1 MPFASV
7 FRGCRSWVLFV
18 SVVADAVRLIRGTC
32 YSPQLLQ
39 SFVSGVAIVDA
50 FSPQMPLASV
60 FCGCCSSPRSQ
71 MPFASVVAT
80 AVRLSC
86 SPCLLQMTFSQ
97 DAVRL
102 RLLRMPIV
110 TVTVDAV
117 CLSRCSCRSPQ
128 SWQLPFASVVRLCL
142 LQMTVSPDAVRLR
155 LLRMPI
161 VTVTVDAVCLSR
173 CSCRSP
179 QSWQLPFASVVRLC
193 LLQMTVSPDAVRLRL
208 CGCRPSPR
216 LWMPLPLPIASVVRL
231 RLLQMTYSLDA
242 VRLRLSRM
250 PIVTVAVD
258 AVCLRR
264 TLQMPFA
271 SVSGIADAVRL
282 SRGHCRSPQLS
293 VSVFC
298 R

>member
-1 MPFASV
+1 
-7 FRGCRSWVLFV
+7 
-18 SVVADAVRLIRGTC
+18 
-32 YSPQLLQ
+32 
-39 SFVSGVAIVDA
+39 
-50 FSPQMPLASV
+50 
-60 FCGCCSSPRSQ
+60 

-86 SPCLLQMTFSQ
+86 PPCLLQMTFSQ

-208 CGCRPSPR
+208 LQKRPSLRACRP
-216 LWMPLPLPIASVVRL
+216 A
-231 RLLQMTYSLDA
+231 A
-242 VRLRLSRM
+242 
-250 PIVTVAVD
+250 A
-258 AVCLRR
+258 A
-264 TLQMPFA
+264 
-271 SVSGIADAVRL
+271 GL
-282 SRGHCRSPQLS
+282 SRGHGLRRGYQVIAHRHVLLFAAWCRTSRACVGLRQ
-293 VSVFC
+293 
-298 R
+298 